1 MEQLFL
7 LNFTILSHILNRP
20 QEDSFKIMQSRYLEY
35 LFDLLINS
43 FNLSYLS
50 YLRNMC
56 AY

>member
-20 QEDSFKIMQSRYLEY
+20 QEDSFKIMQSRYLQH

-43 FNLSYLS
+43 FNLNYLS
-50 YLRNMC
+50 YLRNMS

>member
-20 QEDSFKIMQSRYLEY
+20 QEDSFKIMQSRYLEH

>member
-20 QEDSFKIMQSRYLEY
+20 QEDSFKIMQSRYLEH

-56 AY
+56 AD